1 MLSKRDTDKAESRSP
16 FRGSI
21 KREMENPGENPR
33 GAPPV
38 GGLLEQLKQLGSRGQ
53 TRKAMGG
60 MRVLKR

>member
-1 MLSKRDTDKAESRSP
+1 
-16 FRGSI
+16 
-21 KREMENPGENPR
+21 MENPGENPR